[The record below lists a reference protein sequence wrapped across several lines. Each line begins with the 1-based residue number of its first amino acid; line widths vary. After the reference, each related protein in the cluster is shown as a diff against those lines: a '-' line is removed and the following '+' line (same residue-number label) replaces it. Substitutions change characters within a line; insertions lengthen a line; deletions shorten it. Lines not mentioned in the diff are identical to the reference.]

1 MKIYIIG
8 GGCGNFNMITKEAQ
22 SAIDRC
28 EVIVGPERITA
39 PYAKEKKTFTEYKAE
54 KIKCLIDDEKKDTAV
69 LMGGD
74 TGFYSGAKKLL
85 ELLDGYETEVIPGIS
100 SVSYFASKIGVPW
113 HGWKFI
119 SLHGTSCNFIGH
131 IRENKYTFAIL
142 SSGSDISTICAK
154 LILYNMNDIEL
165 YIGEN
170 LSYSDEKIEK
180 GTAEYMLEKDFK
192 NLSVILAVN
201 EKAEKKYEEV
211 QDKEFI
217 RDRVPMTKSEIRTVS
232 LSKLGLKSDSVLYD
246 IGAGTGSVAISAAL
260 LNPDLKVFAVEKN
273 EKALNLINLNKIKF
287 AVDNVE
293 IVNGEAPE
301 ILEGL
306 PEPTHVFI
314 GGSGGKLKE
323 IISCM
328 LIKKRGVKFVINTV
342 TVETLCEIKNI
353 LDKHSIEAEIV
364 QLIPSKGEKN
374 GKYTLMKSANP
385 VYIISFSGR

>member
-1 MKIYIIG
+1 
-8 GGCGNFNMITKEAQ
+8 
-22 SAIDRC
+22 
-28 EVIVGPERITA
+28 
-39 PYAKEKKTFTEYKAE
+39 
-54 KIKCLIDDEKKDTAV
+54 
-69 LMGGD
+69 
-74 TGFYSGAKKLL
+74 
-85 ELLDGYETEVIPGIS
+85 
-100 SVSYFASKIGVPW
+100 
-113 HGWKFI
+113 
-119 SLHGTSCNFIGH
+119 
-131 IRENKYTFAIL
+131 
-142 SSGSDISTICAK
+142 
-154 LILYNMNDIEL
+154 
-165 YIGEN
+165 
-170 LSYSDEKIEK
+170 
-180 GTAEYMLEKDFK
+180 
-192 NLSVILAVN
+192 
-201 EKAEKKYEEV
+201 
-211 QDKEFI
+211 
-217 RDRVPMTKSEIRTVS
+217 MTKSEIRTVS

-374 GKYTLMKSANP
+374 G
-385 VYIISFSGR
+385 